1 MPPAPTGPTTGPVK
15 AGKSLS
21 GAQIGPRAAVN
32 RPVGDLTIAK
42 SRAVVRTIDPG
53 NSATC
58 SHCGTA
64 VKFIA
69 RAGLRQVIANVY
81 ESGVWSRVEH
91 FHEPCYSEAGAPHG
105 QAACP

>member
-1 MPPAPTGPTTGPVK
+1 MPPGPPGPPCGPVK
-15 AGKSLS
+15 GGKSP
-21 GAQIGPRAAVN
+21 AATQIGPRPAVN
-32 RPVGDLTIAK
+32 ESVGDIAVSK

-64 VKFIA
+64 VKFVA

-81 ESGVWSRVEH
+81 EAGVWSRVEH
-91 FHEPCYSEAGAPHG
+91 YHEPCYEEAGAPHG
-105 QAACP
+105 EAA